1 MQYVILPNENIN
13 SFFES
18 LKKYGRVFGPV
29 KSGVSSYAFRE
40 VDSLKEVNLEYPR
53 TMIPP
58 KKFFLKPSETIFEFD
73 EVSKEYSEVFENNDN
88 FVILGIHG
96 CDINA
101 IKLLDRVYIDEFQ
114 DKYYMKRRERSFLI
128 GVTCE
133 PDEHCFCESMG
144 TFYPVDTFDLF
155 INGLAKAAFVRIGS
169 EKGYEFIIENKELFR
184 DPDDKEIQEFKKWQK
199 QRLDKFKLKLNTA
212 GLTDMLELVPD
223 DSEIWKNEAD
233 RCFGCGTCNL
243 VCPTCRCYDVIDKV
257 NLDIKTG
264 ERVREWTSCMLR
276 KHALVAGGLNFR
288 PTRVERLRNR
298 FNCKSSLRE
307 DVVNCVGCG
316 RCTVYCM
323 AEIDYVEVLK
333 KVRGEL

>member
-1 MQYVILPNENIN
+1 MILPNENIN

>member
-1 MQYVILPNENIN
+1 MILPNENID

-29 KSGVSSYAFRE
+29 KSSVSSYAFRR
-40 VDSLKEVNLEYPR
+40 VNSIKEVELQYPR

-58 KKFFLKPSETIFEFD
+58 KKLFLKPTETIFGFD
-73 EVSKEYSEVFENNDN
+73 EASKEYTEVFDNDGT
-88 FVILGIHG
+88 FVVLGIHG
-96 CDINA
+96 CDLNA

-114 DKYYMKRRERSFLI
+114 DKYYMKRRENSFLI
-128 GVTCE
+128 GVACE
-133 PDEHCFCESMG
+133 PDEYCFCESMG

-155 INGLAKAAFVRIGS
+155 LNWLGKVAFVRVGS
-169 EKGYEFIIENKELFR
+169 EKGYEFVIENKGLFR
-184 DPDDKEIQEFKKWQK
+184 DPDNKEIQEFKKWQK
-199 QRLDKFKLKLNTA
+199 HHLDKFKLKLNTA

-264 ERVREWTSCMLR
+264 ERVREWSSCMLR
-276 KHALVAGGLNFR
+276 KHALVAGGENFR

-323 AEIDYVEVLK
+323 ADIDYVEVLK
-333 KVRGEL
+333 KVRSEL